1 MGWHLLV
8 WMENVHFSGNA
19 HRLQGTKISLFSLL
33 MDGEQI
39 LYSCFIGLLP
49 QLWQGEPVIILNPT
63 EQKVEVGKPL
73 LLQCAAMGVPAPS
86 YQWYCNG
93 NVLEHQKKKKLW
105 VMLPQDGLETLATGL
120 GDGRILTGR

>member
-1 MGWHLLV
+1 
-8 WMENVHFSGNA
+8 MENVHFSDNA